1 MIGRFTTIDRYA
13 EKYSYI
19 NAYQYGLNNPVLFV
33 DINGDSVHVAES
45 SRAEM
50 NKSLQAIYGDN
61 ASKFTYNKNGMLS
74 YSGDT
79 KGFTKEQNGLFKG
92 LSNMMNESITTNVI
106 YGSSTTIT
114 LNDGTTQVINA
125 ADGGGA
131 AIVLVGENNVLQNT
145 ILIDP
150 SISKNGQFSVFAVTE
165 AYYKTPI
172 DPGNGARLNKR

>member
-1 MIGRFTTIDRYA
+1 
-13 EKYSYI
+13 
-19 NAYQYGLNNPVLFV
+19 
-33 DINGDSVHVAES
+33 
-45 SRAEM
+45 
-50 NKSLQAIYGDN
+50 
-61 ASKFTYNKNGMLS
+61 MLS